1 MFIDAVIG
9 ILISLFIAGLA
20 YYKNSLTKSG
30 FIAAVFFGTLIYI
43 FGGLLVW
50 SALIAF
56 FVSSS
61 ILTKFKAHIKSTKT
75 DDAKGRNVV
84 QVISNALVATVF
96 SIVYFILNQEI
107 FLLAAVVSIATSN
120 SDTWASE
127 IGVLS
132 RGKTRYIINL
142 KEAPRGSSGAIT
154 LLGTLASLLGA
165 MFIAFTFIIVYALSF
180 GLTVESV
187 LLYGFIISFGGFIG
201 CFIDSYL
208 GALIQAKYK
217 GVHSGKLTEKSWL
230 PDEKV
235 ILASGFALITN
246 DAVNFLSSLF
256 ASVLTVFMFT
266 L

>member
-1 MFIDAVIG
+1 MFIDVMIG
-9 ILISLFIAGLA
+9 FLISSCIAGLA
-20 YYKNSLTKSG
+20 YYKHSLTRSG
-30 FIAAVFFGTLIYI
+30 LIAAVFFGTLIYM
-43 FGGLLVW
+43 FGGILVW

-61 ILTKFKAHIKSTKT
+61 VLTKFKAHKKASKT
-75 DDAKGRNVV
+75 DDIKGRNYI

-96 SIVYFILNQEI
+96 SILYFFINQEI

-132 RGKTRYIINL
+132 QGKTRYIINL
-142 KEAPRGSSGAIT
+142 KEAPRGASGAIT
-154 LLGTLASLLGA
+154 LLGTFAAVLGA
-165 MFIAFTFIIVYALSF
+165 MFIALIFIIVYYLSF
-180 GLTVESV
+180 GLTLESF

-201 CFIDSYL
+201 CFMDSYL

-217 GVHSGKLTEKSWL
+217 GVKTGRLTEKSWL

-256 ASVLTVFMFT
+256 ASVITVFMFT